1 MDVTFSK
8 SDLDR
13 NMITD
18 GSDSLSVACG
28 ATSILRN
35 AVAIS

>member
-8 SDLDR
+8 CDLDG

-28 ATSILRN
+28 AISTVRN
-35 AVAIS
+35 AIAIS